1 MSAFLLEVFCFER
14 PVLVFLF
21 FLDVVFFLTI
31 LSVLISYYSTT
42 KTVTKLSKPNI
53 ITQQPNIP
61 NIVCI
66 YGYRLICVDE
76 RYSKLYNTYCD
87 EDTINKFLKDVIK
100 ESEYFSQAIET
111 VFNKPLVMSETNH
124 EDFNNSTKCWIYKQP
139 YEKGEVKVKYPNH
152 ITRKY

>member
-1 MSAFLLEVFCFER
+1 M
-14 PVLVFLF
+14 
-21 FLDVVFFLTI
+21 
-31 LSVLISYYSTT
+31 
-42 KTVTKLSKPNI
+42 SKPNI

-100 ESEYFSQAIET
+100 ETEYFSQVIET